1 MSRKLSLTFSGER
14 KVVCKVVLA
23 LLAAFLSW
31 FTTQKWLQYSLW
43 MSSSPSQVIEDLEHV
58 NEIAQVAKEI
68 YEDIVT
74 DVGNMEK
81 RDINTFIKESDPIR
95 NTD

>member
-1 MSRKLSLTFSGER
+1 
-14 KVVCKVVLA
+14 
-23 LLAAFLSW
+23 
-31 FTTQKWLQYSLW
+31 